1 MLFIQLSE
9 ESIQEIHFNFRNPF
23 PNCKH
28 QINENYSNFC
38 FLHRIEQKNYLYFV
52 LYPYNIV
59 SDSLGSDKYYVSKD
73 LKKCQNYL
81 MYGEIL
87 IEIHA
92 KIPYV

>member
-1 MLFIQLSE
+1 M
-9 ESIQEIHFNFRNPF
+9 
-23 PNCKH
+23 
-28 QINENYSNFC
+28 
-38 FLHRIEQKNYLYFV
+38 

>member
-1 MLFIQLSE
+1 MKTILIFVSYIGL
-9 ESIQEIHFNFRNPF
+9 N
-23 PNCKH
+23 K
-28 QINENYSNFC
+28 
-38 FLHRIEQKNYLYFV
+38 KNYLYFV